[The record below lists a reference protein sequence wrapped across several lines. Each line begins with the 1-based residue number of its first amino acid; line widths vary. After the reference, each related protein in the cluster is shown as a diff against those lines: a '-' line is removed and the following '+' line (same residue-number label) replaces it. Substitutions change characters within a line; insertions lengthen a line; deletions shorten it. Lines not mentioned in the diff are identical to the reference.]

1 MNDTAPDTD
10 VEVGI
15 RYTAR
20 AWALKLHEA
29 LAIYAYVVVVAHRR
43 SGKSFAAAATLC
55 MAALAVPGRYGLGS
69 TTKTQLKLIYWA
81 VFKEL
86 LDDIPGVEFAEGEVA
101 IRFSNGSEIL
111 FFGLQD
117 GDGQSVRGTGL
128 SGFVLDEA
136 QLVTEA
142 AFTGAIRPALTDKDG
157 WLLVIG
163 TPREPS
169 LLGQL
174 HEYASTSGDPDWRG
188 LHFPVDQ
195 TGVFAPAQIERLKAE
210 ALNDHVYRQEFE
222 CVLTAQAENKL
233 LSLPAILA
241 ASKRV
246 APAKAPAR
254 SSHPTIVGVDI
265 GGPGHDG
272 DKSCICVRTGPHV
285 TYLGVVDPEEL
296 DNLPLLVA
304 AAIRQYRADLCLVDS
319 TGGHASSQTYRL
331 QRMGYTVVP
340 VIFSAS
346 ASNTETEANK
356 RAEMYRKLA
365 DWVKRPDVTI
375 PNDRA
380 LIKELAAITYKH
392 DSKGRLLLEPKD
404 RLRVAL
410 GHSPDRADAL
420 ALTMLGDLMAPQEE
434 PKFFPHSR
442 RRGDRYQSDYPS
454 LKPHDPYGE
463 FDPFSGS
470 NQGPLA

>member
-1 MNDTAPDTD
+1 MMNDTA
-10 VEVGI
+10 VHVGL
-15 RYTAR
+15 RYNPR
-20 AWALKLHEA
+20 AWQLELHEA
-29 LAIYAYVVVVAHRR
+29 MALYAYVVVVAHRR
-43 SGKSFAAAATLC
+43 SGKSMAAAAALC
-55 MAALAVPGRYGLGS
+55 MAALAKPGRYGLGS
-69 TTKTQLKLIYWA
+69 TTKTQLRLIYWA

-86 LDDIPGVEFAEGEVA
+86 LADIPGVEFAEGEVA
-101 IRFSNGSEIL
+101 IRFRNGSEIL

-136 QLVTEA
+136 QLISEA
-142 AFTGAIRPALTDKDG
+142 AYTGAVRAALTDHDG
-157 WLLVIG
+157 WLLVTG
-163 TPREPS
+163 TPSEPS
-169 LLGQL
+169 LLGTL
-174 HEYASTSGDPDWRG
+174 HEYAATSGDPDWCA

-195 TGVFAPAQIERLKAE
+195 TGVFSSEQVERLRVE
-210 ALNDHVYRQEFE
+210 ALNDHVFKQEFE
-222 CVLTAQAENKL
+222 CLLDAQSENKL

-246 APAKAPAR
+246 AAAKAPAR
-254 SSHPTIVGVDI
+254 SAHPTIVGVDI

-304 AAIRQYRADLCLVDS
+304 AAMRQYRGDLCLVDS
-319 TGGHASSQTYRL
+319 TGGHASSLTYRL
-331 QRMGYTVVP
+331 QQMGYTVVP

-420 ALTMLGDLMAPQEE
+420 ALTMLGDLMAPHEE

-463 FDPFSGS
+463 FDPFAGG
-470 NQGPLA
+470 NQDPPA